1 MSSTTID
8 KLIAG
13 CAKGDRKSQQV
24 IYEKFYTKMMGVC
37 LRYASNKQEAQDLV
51 HDGFLKVFEKI
62 SKYNYSGSFEGWIR
76 RIMINTSIDY
86 YRKNKNIFIKDN
98 QDFANIEGEEP
109 EQDVL
114 SQLRTEDIMKAV
126 QSLSPGYR
134 AVFNLYVVEGYSHK
148 EVSDE
153 LGISVGTSKSNLAKA
168 KKNLRRLFTKESKE
182 QNISHNY
189 KSDL

>member
-8 KLIAG
+8 KLVAG
-13 CAKGDRKSQQV
+13 CAKGDRKCQQI
-24 IYEKFYTKMMGVC
+24 IYEKFYSKMMGVC

-51 HDGFLKVFEKI
+51 HDGFIKVFEKI
-62 SKYNYSGSFEGWIR
+62 YKYNYSGSFEGWVR
-76 RIMINTSIDY
+76 RIMINTSIDH
-86 YRKNKNIFIKDN
+86 YRKNKNIFIKEN

-109 EQDVL
+109 DQDIL

-168 KKNLRRLFTKESKE
+168 KKNLRQLFIRENKEP
-182 QNISHNY
+182 NISYNH

>member
-1 MSSTTID
+1 MGSTTID

-76 RIMINTSIDY
+76 RIMVNTSIDY
-86 YRKNKNIFIKDN
+86 YRKNKNVFTKDN
-98 QDFANIEGEEP
+98 QDFANFEGEEP

-182 QNISHNY
+182 QNISHNHN
-189 KSDL
+189 SDL

>member
-1 MSSTTID
+1 MGSTTID

-13 CAKGDRKSQQV
+13 CAKGDRRSQQV

-86 YRKNKNIFIKDN
+86 YRKNKNVFTKDN

-168 KKNLRRLFTKESKE
+168 KKNLRRLFTKENKE

-189 KSDL
+189 NSDL

>member
-86 YRKNKNIFIKDN
+86 YRKNKNIFTKDN